1 MERSSFLFNFGTAE
15 FDEAR
20 FELRVAGLPVEVE
33 RRALEVLDYL
43 LRHAGEVV
51 TKEELIREVWA
62 GRVTVDK
69 VLPNAINKLRRAL
82 GEANA
87 DCVTTVSR
95 IGYRLDGQ
103 VTRTAVGRHPAS
115 NLQLSRGQSVPERS
129 NFELQRQLGRTDG
142 GEVWLAAHRKTR
154 EQRVYKFALDGDR
167 MRALKRE
174 VTLLRVLRESLDHTD
189 HFVELLDWNFSI
201 SPYFLECKFG
211 GQPLSQWAKEH
222 LSSLDTAQRI
232 ELFLQIADA
241 VAAAHS
247 VGVLH
252 KDLKPSNV
260 LVSGDAAKHHVR
272 LTDFGSGHML
282 EPDNLAQLGI
292 TRMGMTVE
300 NRDLTDSVSGTPIYL
315 APELFAGQAPN
326 LKSDVFALGILLY
339 QLLSGRIDQP
349 MVSGWENEIV
359 DPLLREDLKLASAGN
374 PAQRLANVN
383 ELTTRLRRLET
394 RAEEAKRAEAMR
406 AEIEADKQRLTL
418 ARARKPYMIGL
429 VAALVAGVCIAAW
442 QANSANQARKRAELA
457 AAEAK
462 AVNEFLTQDLISRT
476 NPAVMAK
483 GSSVLLKD
491 ALLDAQTQISARFSA
506 QPAVQASVHKS
517 LAELFSAIDLGPQA
531 EAEARAALAIYGK
544 AGAENSLE
552 AQSVQS
558 TLAVLLAR
566 KSDFAKSDD
575 IVNSLAGSM
584 ANRTAS
590 DEQRYLLSYARALIL
605 FNKGAYKDAVP
616 HYALA
621 MESLA
626 RAQPNNVGMMNSI
639 RMDQIHAQTAAALHV
654 EAEANAKRFLQEL
667 GRRPGDQSLW
677 IALVKRSVARSIGY
691 QGRPD
696 EALRMLL
703 DAEPIIAERF
713 GQKSMQYLS
722 LQTEL
727 LAVTTRKG
735 DFPKAFAAAEKLYLA
750 VREQYGAE
758 HPQTAKAILTW
769 AHVAHEAEQDEKAHE
784 LLSVACPGLENRL
797 GAKAALTQRCLLLFT
812 LAHLASGRM
821 NEAQTLLDRLDMEVL
836 GSTRTIEGQS
846 GESLKNQ
853 IEDIRNG
860 AQGLI
865 DLSKGDASGRDKV
878 VAALQALERAPHL
891 KDRYYRML
899 KAAEA
904 ASR

>member
-33 RRALEVLDYL
+33 RRVLEVLDYL

-51 TKEELIREVWA
+51 TKEELFREVWA

-69 VLPNAINKLRRAL
+69 VLPNAVNKLRRAL

-87 DCVTTVSR
+87 DYVTTVSR
-95 IGYRLDGQ
+95 IGYRLDGP
-103 VTRTAVGRHPAS
+103 VTRTAVGRVLAS
-115 NLQLSRGQSVPERS
+115 SLQLSRGQNAPERP
-129 NFELQRQLGRTDG
+129 NFELQQQLGHADG
-142 GEVWLAAHRKTR
+142 GEVWLAEHRKTR
-154 EQRVYKFALDGDR
+154 EKRVYKFALDGDR

-174 VTLLRVLRESLDHTD
+174 VTLLRVLHESLDHTEN
-189 HFVELLDWNFSI
+189 FVELLDWNFSI
-201 SPYFLECKFG
+201 SPYFLECKYG
-211 GQPLSQWAKEH
+211 GQPLSQWAKEQ
-222 LSSLDTAQRI
+222 LSNLGTAQRI

-315 APELFAGQAPN
+315 APELFAGQAPT

-349 MVSGWENEIV
+349 MVSGWENEIT
-359 DPLLREDLKLASAGN
+359 DPLLREDLKLASAGD
-374 PAQRLANVN
+374 PTQRLTSVS
-383 ELTTRLRRLET
+383 ELTTRLRRLEART
-394 RAEEAKRAEAMR
+394 EEARRAEAIR

-418 ARARKPYMIGL
+418 VRARKPYLTGL
-429 VAALVAGVCIAAW
+429 IAVLVAGVCIAAW
-442 QANSANQARKRAELA
+442 LANSAIQSRKRAELA
-457 AAEAK
+457 VAEAK
-462 AVNEFLTQDLISRT
+462 AVNDFLTQDLISRT
-476 NPAVMAK
+476 NPAIMAK

-506 QPAVQASVHKS
+506 QPTVQASVHKS
-517 LAELFSAIDLGPQA
+517 LAELFSAIDLEPQA

-544 AGAENSLE
+544 AGTENSLE

-566 KSDFAKSDD
+566 KSDFAKSDE
-575 IVNSLAGSM
+575 IVNSLARSM
-584 ANRTAS
+584 SHQNIT
-590 DEQRYLLSYARALIL
+590 DEQRYLLSYTRALIL
-605 FNKGAYKDAVP
+605 FNKGAYKDALP

-626 RAQPNNVGMMNSI
+626 RAQPDNVGMMNSI
-639 RMDQIHAQTAAALHV
+639 RRDQIHAQTVAALYV
-654 EAEANAKRFLQEL
+654 EAEANAKSFLQEL
-667 GRRPGDQSLW
+667 ASRPGDQSLW

-696 EALRMLL
+696 EAIRMLL
-703 DAEPIIAERF
+703 DAEPIIEERF

-735 DFPKAFAAAEKLYLA
+735 DFPKALSVAEKLYLA

-769 AHVAHEAEQDEKAHE
+769 AFVAHEAEQDEKAHE
-784 LLSVACPGLENRL
+784 LLSVACAGLEKRL
-797 GAKAALTQRCLLLFT
+797 GAKAALTQNCLLQFT
-812 LAHLASGRM
+812 LAHLAGGRM
-821 NEAQTLLDRLDMEVL
+821 VEAEALLKRLDLEVL
-836 GSTRTIEGQS
+836 GSSRTIEGQS
-846 GESLKNQ
+846 GADLKRQ
-853 IEDIRNG
+853 IEDVRNG

-865 DLSKGDASGRDKV
+865 DLSKGDPSGRDKV
-878 VAALQALERAPHL
+878 VAALRVLESRRGL
-891 KDRYYRML
+891 KDRYYRIL